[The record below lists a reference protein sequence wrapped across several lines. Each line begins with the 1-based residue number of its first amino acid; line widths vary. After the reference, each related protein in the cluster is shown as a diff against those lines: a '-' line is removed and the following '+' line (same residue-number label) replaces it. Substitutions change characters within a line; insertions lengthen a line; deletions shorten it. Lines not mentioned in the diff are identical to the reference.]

1 MGLGV
6 RVLLLVGCLLES
18 TRLVAGASC
27 DALQA
32 AYDDA
37 VDNCSVITS
46 ARNITYMMPTLW
58 CQVPSCVNATQV
70 AAALASH
77 PCKVPKDTYPARHCD
92 PACIAT
98 LTHVNR
104 NALSCGVASTLGA
117 GDLYHCEA
125 CKFLFQNLSVFSA
138 SCGVAPGTQEASSYQ
153 SKFLDPLSYCQATF
167 HYTPDFPFNVSSA
180 STTSPSSTS
189 YTVGIIC
196 ACVGSLGAIGALACF
211 CKRRRR
217 RKPLRASLV
226 RIPTTRASTMD
237 LDLDLAPYVLR
248 TNDRASMAASN
259 MSMSATDVRF
269 DPRIIRFRI
278 ALSEFTDKTL
288 LVHGGQGL
296 IFRARWQHHA
306 VVIKQIANG
315 KDYDAIQEFMQ
326 EIRISAALR
335 HPHIVAFLG
344 VAWTTLHD
352 IAIVSEYMAGGDVLS
367 ILRDQ
372 RTRPRSEQWLQW
384 ARPQSALTSKLE
396 IAHQVSM
403 ALDYMHSL
411 ELVHRDIK
419 AKNVVLNAQFVA
431 KLCDFG
437 ISRPTC
443 LTATM
448 TINKGT
454 VAYMAPEVFTGERY
468 SEKADIYSFGA
479 LVAEL
484 DLMDTPYA
492 GADEGMDAMVG
503 DAQIALQV
511 VEGGLRPQFTAA
523 IPNDVKAIADDCLAY
538 DADVRPSARDLES
551 RLRKLVHAMRRS
563 STASRRDS
571 RSCDVETPIT

>member
-6 RVLLLVGCLLES
+6 RVLAACLLVS

-32 AYDDA
+32 SYDDA
-37 VDNCSVITS
+37 VDNCSVATT
-46 ARNITYMMPTLW
+46 ADNVTYMMPRRW
-58 CQVPSCVNATQV
+58 CGFPSCVHATQV

-77 PCKVPKDTYPARHCD
+77 QCNVPKDAYPARHCD
-92 PACIAT
+92 LSCIAT
-98 LTHVNR
+98 LTAVNR

-117 GDLYHCEA
+117 GDLHHCEA
-125 CKFLFQNLSVFSA
+125 CKYLFQNLSVFRT

-153 SKFLDPLSYCQATF
+153 AKFLDPLSYCQATF
-167 HYTPDFPFNVSSA
+167 RYKPDFPFNVSSA
-180 STTSPSSTS
+180 SASAPSSTS
-189 YTVGIIC
+189 CAVGIVC
-196 ACVGSLGAIGALACF
+196 ACLGSLGALVALACF

-226 RIPTTRASTMD
+226 RIPTTRASTVD

-248 TNDRASMAASN
+248 TNDRASMAASSI
-259 MSMSATDVRF
+259 SMSATDVRF

-278 ALSEFTDKTL
+278 PLSEFTDKTL
-288 LVHGGQGL
+288 LVHGGQGQ

-335 HPHIVAFLG
+335 HPHIVTFLG

-352 IAIVSEYMAGGDVLS
+352 IAIVSEYMAAGDVLS

-384 ARPQSALTSKLE
+384 ARPPAALTSKLD

-403 ALDYMHSL
+403 ALEYMHSL
-411 ELVHRDIK
+411 ALVHRDIK

-443 LTATM
+443 PSATM
-448 TINKGT
+448 TVNKGT

-492 GADEGMDAMVG
+492 GTDEGQDAMVG

-511 VEGGLRPQFTAA
+511 VEGGLRPQFSDA
-523 IPNDVKAIADDCLAY
+523 IPADVKAIADDCLAY
-538 DADVRPSARDLES
+538 DAERRPSASELQN
-551 RLRKLVHAMRRS
+551 RLRKLVHA
-563 STASRRDS
+563 SRRLVNS
-571 RSCDVETPIT
+571 TSESASSNSDV